1 MRFATSQNWSF
12 YVRSNMGSGLE
23 TAGVS
28 RWSSCRIV
36 FSVTEGLSAS
46 AYGIRATDFHLS
58 FCIAPLDVLK
68 IRLQL
73 QIQTLPDPSSS
84 HSVVSE
90 IQRGTISTFKSIVR
104 DEGVTVHLNHPVAS
118 TPTPAGLANHFFHQ
132 GSLER

>member
-1 MRFATSQNWSF
+1 M
-12 YVRSNMGSGLE
+12 VSGLE

-36 FSVTEGLSAS
+36 FSVTEGLST
-46 AYGIRATDFHLS
+46 YRIRATDFHLS
-58 FCIAPLDVLK
+58 FCVAPLDVLK

-84 HSVVSE
+84 HSIVSE
-90 IQRGTISTFKSIVR
+90 VQRGTISTFKSIVR
-104 DEGVTVHLNHPVAS
+104 DEGVTVHFNNPAAS
-118 TPTPAGLANHFFHQ
+118 TRTPAGVANHFFHQ